1 MPVRYSFTAQFVRG
15 AVIFAN
21 KAQGI
26 EAANISQITEEL
38 EAEYRSYVV
47 STVFQCA
54 AALEAEIAEITQHGP
69 GHHLGSNGLNAP
81 ARDFLQPLADVIDG
95 ESTLRRYELVLHI
108 LRLPALDRGTEMY
121 RTTSLLVK
129 LRNELIHYKS
139 RWDSET
145 DRAKLFTNLRQ
156 LRLEKPSFITS
167 DTTFFPHQCL
177 SASLASWCVL
187 TTIDFITNFYSLLG
201 VVSPLNPHLGHLVV
215 PAPRVV
221 GDANHM

>member
-15 AVIFAN
+15 AVVFAN
-21 KAQGI
+21 KAWDI
-26 EAANISQITEEL
+26 EAANIGKIAAEL
-38 EAEYRSYVV
+38 EPEYRAYVV

-54 AALEAEIAEITQHGP
+54 AALESEIAEITEYGP
-69 GHHLGSNGLNAP
+69 GHHLGSNGVNLP

-95 ESTLRRYELVLHI
+95 ESTLHRYELVLHV
-108 LRLPALDRGTEMY
+108 LRLPVLERGTETY

-139 RWDSET
+139 RWDSAI
-145 DRAKLFTNLRQ
+145 DRAKLFASLRQ

-177 SASLASWCVL
+177 SASLSSWCVL
-187 TTIDFITNFYSLLG
+187 TTIAFITNFYSLLG
-201 VVSPLNPHLGHLVV
+201 VVSPLSPHLEHLVV
-215 PAPRVV
+215 PAPRFTSKAHDV
-221 GDANHM
+221 